1 MRELE
6 TANARLAAEL
16 ASLDAALPPSVEIHP
31 DVPELFCRHVAVLA
45 DLLTDE
51 DTRPEA
57 MVIIGRTAK
66 QRSRLVLGYAD
77 WRSGQCPQLRRRPRR
92 RAKRPESHD
101 RLSAYRSEVHKAKEP
116 PPKER
121 LSWY

>member
-6 TANARLAAEL
+6 TPNAPLAAEL
-16 ASLDAALPPSVEIHP
+16 ASLDAALLPSVEIHP
-31 DVPELFCRHVAVLA
+31 NVPELFCWRVAALA

-77 WRSGQCPQLRRRPRR
+77 WRSGQCP
-92 RAKRPESHD
+92 
-101 RLSAYRSEVHKAKEP
+101 
-116 PPKER
+116 
-121 LSWY
+121 